1 MIDFYLYHHNAIKFP
16 EIKAGSVT
24 NIDLKAKGECPVNIR
39 TSQQEKTY
47 SHGT

>member
-16 EIKAGSVT
+16 EIKVGLVT
-24 NIDLKAKGECPVNIR
+24 IVDLIAKGECLVNIR
-39 TSQQEKTY
+39 TSQKENTY